1 MRTLL
6 ELVSYNRLAQ
16 GNGCARRADS
26 DTNNKE
32 VKIKKC
38 VRTLYLEKSKEI
50 TREKFSI
57 LLLKLPKIKLS
68 IEE

>member
-6 ELVSYNRLAQ
+6 ELVSHNRLAQ
-16 GNGCARRADS
+16 GNGCARRDDS

-68 IEE
+68 KKE